1 MKKPIATCA
10 SIAGLMAIG
19 TATSSAVVI
28 AGWDTFDSASAPT
41 ATHLATTVTATT
53 GATSSGSLGTGEGT
67 SRGSSADG
75 TWGTSSE
82 TPTPSTTA
90 GTGTNQNWTVF
101 NGATSAEIT
110 FTITNPGT
118 TVYDLSAFHMDTAAF
133 RPNAPRTYA
142 LNVLAG
148 SDITVGNV
156 FTSTT
161 DVITSLGGT
170 IPSGNNFH
178 DDINISLAGLADH
191 TLDAGEVAIIQ
202 IAFSDGSG
210 TGSGHH
216 LWVDNIAFTGSIVP
230 VPEPSAALLGLL
242 GTGFFFLRR
251 RH

>member
-1 MKKPIATCA
+1 MKQPIATCA

-41 ATHLATTVTATT
+41 ATHLATSVTATT
-53 GATSSGSLGTGEGT
+53 VATSSGSLGTGEGT

-110 FTITNPGT
+110 FTITNTGT
-118 TVYDLSAFHMDTAAF
+118 TVYDLNAFHMDALAF
-133 RPNAPRTYA
+133 RPSAPRTYA
-142 LNVLAG
+142 LNVLTG
-148 SDITVGNV
+148 SAITVGNV
-156 FTSTT
+156 FTSAT
-161 DVITSLGGT
+161 DAITSQGGT
-170 IPSGNNFH
+170 PPNFNSH
-178 DDINISLAGLADH
+178 DDIDISLTGLADR
-191 TLDAGEVAIIQ
+191 TLDPGEVAIIQ

-210 TGSGHH
+210 SGGGHH